1 MIRTLPTLTP
11 SSLYARAA
19 TPVFYSADLDYW
31 VVTRDHDIEQIFQT
45 GMFSAAN
52 TVASLQPICPAAGR
66 LLAEGGF
73 RPVEDFAWSS
83 AADEQLNE
91 RLGRLLG
98 GG

>member
-1 MIRTLPTLTP
+1 LPLTP
-11 SSLYARAA
+11 VP
-19 TPVFYSADLDYW
+19 T
-31 VVTRDHDIEQIFQT
+31 
-45 GMFSAAN
+45 
-52 TVASLQPICPAAGR
+52 ASFTS
-66 LLAEGGF
+66 EGGF